1 MTTILA
7 LDLGTLTGWA
17 MKCESGIKSGSVNF
31 ATKRNEGGG
40 MRYLRFRRW
49 LDSINTGITEIHFE
63 EVRRHAGTQAAHVY
77 GGLMGTLTSWCEEN
91 SIPYSSVPVGT
102 IKRAATGKGN
112 ATKEQMI
119 EAVKRRGFNP
129 SDDNEADALALLG
142 YVTEPFK
149 VGEVIK
155 ISGCRNFGNGEFVIK
170 SIRTP
175 AFETDCALVSDDK
188 IEIK

>member
-1 MTTILA
+1 MNILA
-7 LDLGTLTGWA
+7 LDLGTSTGWA
-17 MKCESGIKSGSVNF
+17 IKGDSGIKSGSVNF

-77 GGLMGTLTSWCEEN
+77 GGLMGTLTAWCEEN

-119 EAVKRRGFNP
+119 EAAKRLGYNP
-129 SDDNEADALALLG
+129 ADDNEADALALLH
-142 YVTEPFK
+142 
-149 VGEVIK
+149 
-155 ISGCRNFGNGEFVIK
+155 FVM
-170 SIRTP
+170 
-175 AFETDCALVSDDK
+175 
-188 IEIK
+188 